1 MKTFSKFAAPVAL
14 VLASFGAQA
23 GEGPAQIEI
32 QQPVVQSGAPA
43 PAAKAT
49 AQQQPILPGA

>member
-1 MKTFSKFAAPVAL
+1 MKTFAKIAAPVAL
-14 VLASFGAQA
+14 VLASFGVHA

-32 QQPVVQSGAPA
+32 QQPVVQSSAPA
-43 PAAKAT
+43 PTVKAT